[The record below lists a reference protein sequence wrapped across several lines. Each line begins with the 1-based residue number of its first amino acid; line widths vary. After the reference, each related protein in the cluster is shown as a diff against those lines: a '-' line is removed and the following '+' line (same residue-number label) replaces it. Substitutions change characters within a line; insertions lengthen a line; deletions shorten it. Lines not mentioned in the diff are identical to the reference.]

1 VSEPGTD
8 TTIQTA
14 AAGPGAAPR
23 EPVLR
28 LAHVTKHFG
37 PVAAITDVTLDV
49 VAGEVHALLGENGAG
64 KSTLMNVASGSIAPD
79 SGRIELGGVEATEL
93 SPAEAQAR
101 GLAIVRQ
108 HPALMP
114 DLTVA
119 ENMAVALPALMRRH
133 TGEERATWVQS
144 QLDRAGCTAR
154 LGDRVEDL
162 SVAQRQLL
170 ELAKALAQDP
180 RVLVLDEPTAPL
192 GADMVEHMLALVRE
206 IAATGTAV
214 IYISHR
220 LPEVRLIADRVSVM
234 RDGTVRT
241 TAAMSSLTDDEI
253 VELIVG
259 RSIDAVFPDKRP
271 EDAIAGRAPVLEVE
285 HLSGGEF
292 DDVSLTLAPGEIVGI
307 AGIAGNG
314 QAALLRALAGLERAS
329 GTVRLNGAELK
340 LGSERRAH
348 AAGVAYLSSDRHEE
362 GLMMGLSIRENAS
375 LSSLSRV
382 ASSGVI
388 RGAAERRAVEGQRDA
403 LSIRT
408 DSIETPVSS
417 LSGGNQQKVVLA
429 RAMLAQPKLILA
441 DEPTQGVDAGAR
453 VEIYRILREAADRGI
468 PVIVV
473 SSDSLE
479 LAGLCDRILVFSRG
493 HVVSELTGDQIT
505 EAGMARAIVT
515 ATALRREQ
523 VAAATGFA
531 RAALARARTVVMGE
545 YGPAAILLVVILALG
560 IYTFNVNARVLSTF
574 NITSMLTLLAALAF
588 ISFGQLMVILTGG
601 IDLSVGPLAGFLVV
615 LSSFFVVD
623 GKSPVVM
630 VLGFVLML
638 LAAAAVGT
646 VNGTLIRFG
655 GFSPIAATLATYI
668 ALQGLSLLLRPQ
680 QGGYI
685 STSVTDAIQ
694 TNVAGIPVAF
704 LAAVV
709 AGVALER
716 GLRRGR
722 WGLRLRAAGSRE
734 EAAHAVGVPVRLTV
748 VQAYVAC
755 SLLTFVGAVLLMA
768 QLGIGDASQGTSY
781 TLSCITAVVLGGA
794 SLFGGRG
801 SFIGVL
807 LGAFLIQQITNATT
821 FLGLSQAW
829 QYWSVGLLAL
839 LAAGVYTKARQ
850 AGQRT

>member
-1 VSEPGTD
+1 MM
-8 TTIQTA
+8 TTA
-14 AAGPGAAPR
+14 PVPGAAPGD
-23 EPVLR
+23 PVLR
-28 LAHVTKHFG
+28 LTNVTKHFG
-37 PVAAITDVTLDV
+37 PVAAITGVTLDV
-49 VAGEVHALLGENGAG
+49 VPGEVHALLGENGAG
-64 KSTLMNVASGSIAPD
+64 KSTLMNVASGAIAPD
-79 SGRIELGGVEATEL
+79 SGTIEIGGVVADAL
-93 SPAEAQAR
+93 SPAEAQAL

-108 HPALMP
+108 HPALLP

-119 ENMAVALPALMRRH
+119 ENMAVALPALMHEHAGDERR
-133 TGEERATWVQS
+133 TWLQA
-144 QLDRAGCTAR
+144 QLDRAGCRAR

-192 GADMVEHMLALVRE
+192 GAEMVEHMLALVRE
-206 IAATGTAV
+206 IAASGTAIV
-214 IYISHR
+214 YISHR
-220 LPEVRLIADRVSVM
+220 LPEVRLIADRVSVL
-234 RDGTVRT
+234 RDGTVRA
-241 TAAMSSLTDDEI
+241 TAAMSALTDDEI

-271 EDAIAGRAPVLEVE
+271 ADAVAGRAPVLEVE

-292 DDVSLTLAPGEIVGI
+292 DDVSLSLAPGEIVGI
-307 AGIAGNG
+307 AGIAGSG

-348 AAGVAYLSSDRHEE
+348 AAGVAYLPSDRHEE

-375 LSSLSRV
+375 LSSLERV
-382 ASSGVI
+382 ARSGI
-388 RGAAERRAVEGQRDA
+388 IKGAAERRSVEAQRDA
-403 LSIRT
+403 LNIRT
-408 DSIETPVSS
+408 ESIETPVSS

-453 VEIYRILREAADRGI
+453 VEIYRILREAADQGI

-479 LAGLCDRILVFSRG
+479 LEGLCDRILVFSRG
-493 HVVSELTGDQIT
+493 HVENELTGDQVT
-505 EAGMARAIVT
+505 EAEMARAIVT
-515 ATALRREQ
+515 ATSLRSEQ
-523 VAAATGFA
+523 PVAPPSGA
-531 RAALARARTVVMGE
+531 RAVLARARAVVMGDL
-545 YGPAAILLVVILALG
+545 GPAAILLVVIVVLG
-560 IYTFNVNARVLSTF
+560 IYTFNVNSRVLSTF

-623 GKSPVVM
+623 GKSSIVM
-630 VLGFVLML
+630 VLGFVLMI

-646 VNGTLIRFG
+646 INGTLIRFG
-655 GFSPIAATLATYI
+655 GFSPIAATLASYI
-668 ALQGLSLLLRPQ
+668 ALQGLSLLLRPE

-685 STSVTDAIQ
+685 STGVTDAIQ

-704 LAAVV
+704 IAAVV
-709 AGVALER
+709 VALGLDR
-716 GLRRGR
+716 GLRRAR

-734 EAAHAVGVPVRLTV
+734 DAAHAIGVPVRLTV

-755 SLLTFVGAVLLMA
+755 SLLTFVGGVLLMA

-821 FLGLSQAW
+821 FLSLSQAW

-839 LAAGVYTKARQ
+839 SAAGVYTQARRSGRR
-850 AGQRT
+850 A

>member
-1 VSEPGTD
+1 MM
-8 TTIQTA
+8 TTA
-14 AAGPGAAPR
+14 PSRGAAPG

-28 LAHVTKHFG
+28 LANVTKHFG

-49 VAGEVHALLGENGAG
+49 LPGEVHALLGENGAG

-79 SGRIELGGVEATEL
+79 RGTIELGGVVADAL

-108 HPALMP
+108 HPALLP

-119 ENMAVALPALMRRH
+119 ENMAVALPALM
-133 TGEERATWVQS
+133 GEHSGDERATWLQA
-144 QLDRAGCTAR
+144 QLDRAGCRAK

-180 RVLVLDEPTAPL
+180 SVLVLDEPTAPL

-206 IAATGTAV
+206 IAATGTAI

-220 LPEVRLIADRVSVM
+220 LPEVRLIADRVSVL
-234 RDGTVRT
+234 RDGTVRA
-241 TAAMSSLTDDEI
+241 TAAITALTDDEI

-271 EDAIAGRAPVLEVE
+271 ADAAAGQAPVLEVE

-292 DDVSLTLAPGEIVGI
+292 DDVSLSLAPGEIVGI

-329 GTVRLNGAELK
+329 GTVRLNGQALK

-348 AAGVAYLSSDRHEE
+348 AAGVAYLPSDRHEE

-375 LSSLSRV
+375 LSSLERV
-382 ASSGVI
+382 AASGI
-388 RGAAERRAVEGQRDA
+388 IKGAAERRSVEGQREA
-403 LSIRT
+403 LNIRT
-408 DSIETPVSS
+408 ESIETPVSS

-429 RAMLAQPKLILA
+429 RAMLSQPKLILA

-453 VEIYRILREAADRGI
+453 VEIYKILREAADRGI

-479 LAGLCDRILVFSRG
+479 LEGLCDRILVFSRG
-493 HVVSELTGDQIT
+493 TIENELAGDQVT
-505 EAGMARAIVT
+505 EAEMARAIVT
-515 ATALRREQ
+515 ATSLRREQ
-523 VAAATGFA
+523 PAAPPAGA
-531 RAALARARTVVMGE
+531 RAALARGRTLVMGD
-545 YGPAAILLVVILALG
+545 YGPAAILLIVIVILG
-560 IYTFNVNARVLSTF
+560 IYTFNVNSRVLSTF

-623 GKSPVVM
+623 GKSSIVM
-630 VLGFVLML
+630 VLGFVVML

-646 VNGTLIRFG
+646 INGTLIRFG
-655 GFSPIAATLATYI
+655 GFSPIAATLASYI

-685 STSVTDAIQ
+685 ATGVTDAIQ

-704 LAAVV
+704 IAAVV
-709 AGVALER
+709 VALGLER
-716 GLRRGR
+716 GLRRAR

-755 SLLTFVGAVLLMA
+755 SLLTFVGGVLLMA
-768 QLGIGDASQGTSY
+768 QLGIGDATQGTSY

-801 SFIGVL
+801 SFVGVL

-821 FLGLSQAW
+821 FLSLSQAW

-839 LAAGVYTKARQ
+839 LAAGVYTQARRS
-850 AGQRT
+850 GQRTA

>member
-1 VSEPGTD
+1 MSEPGID
-8 TTIQTA
+8 TTIITH
-14 AAGPGAAPR
+14 AAGPGAAPG

-28 LAHVTKHFG
+28 LVGVTKHFG

-79 SGRIELGGVEATEL
+79 AGTIELGGLAATEL
-93 SPAEAQAR
+93 TPAEAQAR

-119 ENMAVALPALMRRH
+119 DNMAVALPALMRRH
-133 TGEERATWVQS
+133 RGDERTAWLQA
-144 QLDRAGCTAR
+144 QLDRAGCKAK

-206 IAATGTAV
+206 IAATGTAI

-234 RDGTVRT
+234 RDGTVRA
-241 TAAMSSLTDDEI
+241 TAAMASLTDDEI

-259 RSIDAVFPDKRP
+259 RSIDAVFPEKRP
-271 EDAIAGRAPVLEVE
+271 AEVVAGRAPVLEVE

-292 DDVSLTLAPGEIVGI
+292 DDVSLTLAPGEIVGV

-329 GTVRLNGAELK
+329 GTVRLNGEDFK

-348 AAGVAYLSSDRHEE
+348 AAGVAYLPSDRHEE

-375 LSSLSRV
+375 LSSLARV
-382 ASSGVI
+382 AGGGVI
-388 RGAAERRAVEGQRDA
+388 RGGAERAAVERQRES

-408 DSIETPVSS
+408 DSIEAPVSS

-429 RAMLAQPKLILA
+429 RALLSEPKLILA

-453 VEIYRILREAADRGI
+453 VEIYRILRAAADSGI

-479 LAGLCDRILVFSRG
+479 LEGLCDRILVFSRG
-493 HVVSELTGDQIT
+493 HVVNELTGDQVT

-515 ATALRREQ
+515 ATALRRGDE
-523 VAAATGFA
+523 ATPG
-531 RAALARARTVVMGE
+531 
-545 YGPAAILLVVILALG
+545 
-560 IYTFNVNARVLSTF
+560 
-574 NITSMLTLLAALAF
+574 
-588 ISFGQLMVILTGG
+588 
-601 IDLSVGPLAGFLVV
+601 
-615 LSSFFVVD
+615 
-623 GKSPVVM
+623 
-630 VLGFVLML
+630 
-638 LAAAAVGT
+638 
-646 VNGTLIRFG
+646 
-655 GFSPIAATLATYI
+655 
-668 ALQGLSLLLRPQ
+668 
-680 QGGYI
+680 
-685 STSVTDAIQ
+685 
-694 TNVAGIPVAF
+694 
-704 LAAVV
+704 
-709 AGVALER
+709 
-716 GLRRGR
+716 RGR
-722 WGLRLRAAGSRE
+722 
-734 EAAHAVGVPVRLTV
+734 
-748 VQAYVAC
+748 
-755 SLLTFVGAVLLMA
+755 
-768 QLGIGDASQGTSY
+768 
-781 TLSCITAVVLGGA
+781 
-794 SLFGGRG
+794 GRD
-801 SFIGVL
+801 
-807 LGAFLIQQITNATT
+807 
-821 FLGLSQAW
+821 
-829 QYWSVGLLAL
+829 
-839 LAAGVYTKARQ
+839 
-850 AGQRT
+850 